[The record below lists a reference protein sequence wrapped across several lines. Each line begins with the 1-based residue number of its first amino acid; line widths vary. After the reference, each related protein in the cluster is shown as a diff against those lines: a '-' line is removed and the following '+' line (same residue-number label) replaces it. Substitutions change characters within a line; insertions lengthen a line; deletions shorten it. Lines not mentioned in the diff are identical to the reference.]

1 MSDSFAYIDIIF
13 FAMVAAFIAIRLRSV
28 LGRKT
33 GEERRR
39 GDGFRETGNG
49 ATNPPAQPVE
59 APPPLPDVTDEI
71 IDDME
76 DEGLREDLRALR
88 KADPSFDLP
97 NFLEGAKAAF
107 SMILDAFAKGDR
119 ETLQPLLA
127 EDVFRSFD
135 AVIAEREA
143 ENQTMQFELVSIRK
157 ADLHAAKLVDGH
169 KARVTVR
176 FITEQINLLKDSE
189 GRTIEGDPTQI
200 DELTDLWT
208 FERDTQS
215 SDPNWALVETRAP

>member
-33 GEERRR
+33 GSERRR
-39 GDGFRETGNG
+39 GDGFSDPRKG
-49 ATNPPAQPVE
+49 AAQPPAQPVE

-71 IDDME
+71 IEDME
-76 DEGLREDLRALR
+76 DEGLKNDLRELR

-107 SMILDAFAKGDR
+107 SMVLDAYAKGDR
-119 ETLQPLLA
+119 QTLEPLLA
-127 EDVFRSFD
+127 EDVYRSF
-135 AVIAEREA
+135 ASVIDEREA
-143 ENQTMQFELVSIRK
+143 EGQTMQFELVSIRK
-157 ADLHAAKLVDGH
+157 AELFAAHLVDGH
-169 KARVTVR
+169 VARVTVR
-176 FITEQINLLKDSE
+176 FVSEQINLLKDQ
-189 GRTIEGDPTQI
+189 GGTIIDGDPAQI

-208 FERDTQS
+208 FERDTRS
-215 SDPNWALVETRAP
+215 SDPNWGLVETRAP